1 MSKQHQSTKMY
12 ATKKSAAQTVAAL
25 AKPVKWSVAVPGS
38 KSLMNRALICAAL
51 ARGRSVLTNAVWCDD
66 TNYMVSALQALGV
79 HITKQGQTV
88 IVHGCGGQFHP
99 KRRQIFVGNAGT
111 VMRFLTP
118 LVPSHVTLVGDER
131 MRQRPI
137 NDLIKAVAALQT
149 KSTITVTGNVSSQF
163 ISALLLYAPTLG
175 RTITVTVSDT
185 IVSAPYIRLTIQ
197 VMQQFGVQVQ
207 QHGRRF
213 TIRPQLYQ
221 SARYTIE
228 GDASSA
234 TYWWALAAVTRS
246 HVTVTNVAADT
257 LQPDIRFLAIM
268 RRMGCLVSGT
278 TVVGPW
284 NKPLKPV
291 RLAMADCPDAVMSVA
306 VVAALA
312 EGKSIIS
319 RIHHLAGKESNR
331 LQALQLNLRRLGIS
345 ARANQTALTITG
357 RSQALWADTI
367 KTHND
372 HRLAMAFAVLGLACG
387 GVRIDQPACVA
398 KSYPTFWQDVRRAQQ
413 QARQQH
419 LLLTGLRG
427 VGKTTFGRALA
438 RQQRCRFIDLDQAI
452 EQRVCQPI
460 AQFVAK
466 HDWPTFRKVEHEAL
480 QAALKTS
487 IKKTGAV
494 IATGGGTLVYSRNQ
508 RLVKS
513 QYVVLLIAPL
523 PVVTQRL
530 STQSHRPTL
539 LAGSRS
545 VTSELR
551 QLWKQRQPEY
561 YQVADAVC
569 RV

>member
-1 MSKQHQSTKMY
+1 MRKQRRLTKNH
-12 ATKKSAAQTVAAL
+12 ATKISAANPITAL

-38 KSLMNRALICAAL
+38 KSLMNRALVCAAL
-51 ARGRSVLTNAVWCDD
+51 ARGRSVLTNVVWCDD
-66 TNYMVSALQALGV
+66 TRYMVSALQALGV
-79 HITKQGQTV
+79 RITKRGQQV
-88 IVHGCGGQFHP
+88 IVHGCAGQFKP

-118 LVPSHVTLVGDER
+118 LLPADVQLVGDER
-131 MRQRPI
+131 MRHRPI
-137 NDLIKAVAALQT
+137 NDLINAVTALQK

-175 RTITVTVSDT
+175 RSITIIVSDA
-185 IVSAPYIRLTIQ
+185 IVSAPYIQLTIG

-213 TIRPQLYQ
+213 TVRPQLYR
-221 SARYTIE
+221 STRYIIE
-228 GDASSA
+228 GDVSSA

-268 RRMGCLVSGT
+268 RRMGCVVSGT

-284 NKPLKPV
+284 GKSLKPV
-291 RLAMADCPDAVMSVA
+291 RLSMADCPDAVMSVA

-312 EGKSIIS
+312 EGKTTIS

-331 LQALQLNLRRLGIS
+331 LQAVQLNLRRLGIS
-345 ARANQTALTITG
+345 ARASQTALTITG
-357 RSQALWADTI
+357 RSQALWTDTI

-372 HRLAMAFAVLGLACG
+372 HRLAMAFAVLGLARG
-387 GVRIDQPACVA
+387 GVRIDQPDCVA
-398 KSYPTFWQDVRRAQQ
+398 KSYPTFWQDLVTVQRW
-413 QARQQH
+413 ARQQH
-419 LLLTGLRG
+419 LMLTGLRG

-452 EQRVCQPI
+452 EQRVRQPI

-466 HDWPTFRKVEHEAL
+466 HGWRAFRKVEHEVLRAT
-480 QAALKTS
+480 LKTS
-487 IKKTGAV
+487 TKKIGAV
-494 IATGGGTLVYSRNQ
+494 IATGGGTLVYPRNQ

-530 STQSHRPTL
+530 SMQSHRPTL

-551 QLWKQRQPEY
+551 ELWKQRQPEY
-561 YQVADAVC
+561 DQVADAVC